1 MLPFTYLNKC
11 YSEGPCTAGS
21 CDISPY
27 VPPVSSAA
35 CNCARSMHI
44 YEVFQ
49 LSVKNENAHSHY
61 TIYSLWFQFK
71 YSVTQ

>member
-1 MLPFTYLNKC
+1 MIMGYILAPFPSIRTENTLRESFGVLSFTDLYKC
-11 YSEGPCTAGS
+11 YSEVPCTAGS

-35 CNCARSMHI
+35 CNCARSMHT

-49 LSVKNENAHSHY
+49 L
-61 TIYSLWFQFK
+61 
-71 YSVTQ
+71 